1 MDRWVGNDQLVEVI
15 LTSWWVISKSIST
28 VLSMS
33 LCIIKLNV

>member
-1 MDRWVGNDQLVEVI
+1 MDRLVGNDHLVEVI
-15 LTSWWVISKSIST
+15 LTSWWVMAKSIST